1 MKTDLMKIFKMFH
14 NPDTERYAI
23 YYSIVLT
30 VIIGTV
36 LVQNFGLIHV
46 SPIEGTAVF
55 AEGFI
60 CSVMLA
66 RHSRTKE
73 NFPHHISKLKQVVKL
88 PFSNI

>member
-1 MKTDLMKIFKMFH
+1 MKIFKMFH
-14 NPDTERYAI
+14 NPDTEKYAV
-23 YYSIVLT
+23 YYSIVLV

-46 SPIEGTAVF
+46 SPIEGTALF

-60 CSVMLA
+60 SLVMLA

-73 NFPHHISKLKQVVKL
+73 HFPYHMSKFKKIMQL
-88 PFSNI
+88 PFSNA

>member
-1 MKTDLMKIFKMFH
+1 MNLMKIFKMFH

-23 YYSIVLT
+23 YYSIVLV

-46 SPIEGTAVF
+46 SPVEGTAIF

-60 CSVMLA
+60 CLIMLA

-73 NFPHHISKLKQVVKL
+73 NFPQHLSKLKEIVKS